1 VDGAGVAQP
10 RAVHVER
17 TQDGVAVIQAGLE
30 AGQRVVVDGQY
41 KLKPGSKVRE
51 LDARAAGGGQ

>member
-1 VDGAGVAQP
+1 M
-10 RAVHVER
+10 
-17 TQDGVAVIQAGLE
+17 QDGVAVIQDGLT

-51 LDARAAGGGQ
+51 LVAASAPAAAGSAK